1 MKIEEKLSEILL
13 KEACGIYT
21 EIDAKK
27 DFVISII
34 NLFVIDNEEKKK
46 AITMVEEAKII
57 AEQCLNNNN
66 IKNY

>member
-1 MKIEEKLSEILL
+1 MKIEEKLAEILL

-21 EIDAKK
+21 EFDAAK

-46 AITMVEEAKII
+46 AIAMVEKAKI
-57 AEQCLNNNN
+57 
-66 IKNY
+66 